1 MNTSIKPLGPMI
13 DWSVHIFP
21 VWSLRVKSGTRSP
34 TCGPNFDT
42 SIFVRDVVC
51 DVLGA
56 CATNAAL
63 NPAIANTILNTLI
76 ENLNRLSGGSKSQA
90 DFVTQH

>member
-1 MNTSIKPLGPMI
+1 MNTSIAPLGPMI
-13 DWSVHIFP
+13 DWSIHIFP
-21 VWSLRVKSGTRSP
+21 AWSLRAKSGTRSP

-42 SIFVRDVVC
+42 SILVRDVVC

-63 NPAIANTILNTLI
+63 NRAIANRILSTFIETSIGYPEEVELKQTL
-76 ENLNRLSGGSKSQA
+76 
-90 DFVTQH
+90 